1 MIAPATITKDARMN
15 KNTVLLAALAACAAV
30 SGCALDPSAQA
41 EPRAE
46 RTYITGS
53 NIARK
58 QHSGEV
64 SVMSAEAYEQARM
77 GHMPGTPLTATSR

>member
-1 MIAPATITKDARMN
+1 MKTAFI
-15 KNTVLLAALAACAAV
+15 VLAVVAAGSV
-30 SGCALDPSAQA
+30 IEGCAVDADTQGA
-41 EPRAE
+41 REE

-64 SVMSAEAYEQARM
+64 SVMSAEAYERARSSVTPPVPM
-77 GHMPGTPLTATSR
+77 GAGGGR